1 MRKTRRI
8 VVRPQA
14 QSPLFLHR
22 FSPPLPPSFWI
33 MCASVVRP
41 ASATPPNLDALIDYP
56 CLFPIKVMGANVDG
70 FVDTM
75 VAVARQFDPS
85 FEADT
90 RIELRQSKGG
100 NYLGITLTVM
110 ATDRE
115 QLDNLYRAL
124 SGHPMVKVAL

>member
-1 MRKTRRI
+1 M
-8 VVRPQA
+8 
-14 QSPLFLHR
+14 S
-22 FSPPLPPSFWI
+22 
-33 MCASVVRP
+33 ASVV
-41 ASATPPNLDALIDYP
+41 PPSSVGAAPDLDALIDYP

>member
-1 MRKTRRI
+1 
-8 VVRPQA
+8 
-14 QSPLFLHR
+14 
-22 FSPPLPPSFWI
+22 
-33 MCASVVRP
+33 
-41 ASATPPNLDALIDYP
+41 
-56 CLFPIKVMGANVDG
+56 MGANVDG

-75 VAVARQFDPS
+75 VTVVQRFDPS
-85 FEADT
+85 FEAET